1 LNILGSTYKRK
12 AFVLDKN
19 KFETYEKAAFNYQ
32 KAYSLSKNWYSL
44 TNWLALESVLVMAH
58 LHNWDSDVNNK
69 NEKLGYKLISFEQAL
84 ALLDEVSTSLID
96 SERMSYW
103 DMLAEINIGLCKY
116 ILQFSKTNGKNL
128 AGVINQQDI
137 YNEIGDLWKKAGS
150 KGKRFAEIEHLEF
163 IIDALSITKNKNAH
177 TLATNLDQLKKDL
190 IKQIDN

>member
-1 LNILGSTYKRK
+1 
-12 AFVLDKN
+12 
-19 KFETYEKAAFNYQ
+19 
-32 KAYSLSKNWYSL
+32 
-44 TNWLALESVLVMAH
+44 
-58 LHNWDSDVNNK
+58 
-69 NEKLGYKLISFEQAL
+69 
-84 ALLDEVSTSLID
+84 
-96 SERMSYW
+96 MSYW